1 MMIFNFQ
8 MFDPDMQL
16 QMCGSR
22 CSFQM
27 CRSIQMFDPDVR
39 IQMCRSIQMC
49 GSRNV
54 KFYNCGKRCC
64 LKRDC
69 SQAVAVRA
77 FNPSTQEAEA
87 GGTLLVK
94 GQPGLQRVFQNRLQS
109 YTEKL
114 CLKNKRIVSSAFLET
129 MFFLSII
136 QAEHRSLL
144 DYEEG
149 LAKVGIKLI
158 NIDQ

>member
-1 MMIFNFQ
+1 MH
-8 MFDPDMQL
+8 
-16 QMCGSR
+16 
-22 CSFQM
+22 
-27 CRSIQMFDPDVR
+27 
-39 IQMCRSIQMC
+39 
-49 GSRNV
+49 
-54 KFYNCGKRCC
+54 
-64 LKRDC
+64 
-69 SQAVAVRA
+69 A